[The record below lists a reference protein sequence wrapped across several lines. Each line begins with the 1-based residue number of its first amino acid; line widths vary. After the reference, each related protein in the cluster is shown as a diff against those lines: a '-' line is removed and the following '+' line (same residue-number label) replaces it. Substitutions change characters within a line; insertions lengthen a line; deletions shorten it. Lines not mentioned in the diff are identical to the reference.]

1 LYVRLGRYLQPLRES
16 KSLKDLTR
24 NPFMLRLFVEA
35 LPTLK
40 AQDPH
45 LSRITRYGPLVTG

>member
-1 LYVRLGRYLQPLRES
+1 
-16 KSLKDLTR
+16 
-24 NPFMLRLFVEA
+24 VEA

-45 LSRITRYGPLVTG
+45 LSRITRYGPLVTV